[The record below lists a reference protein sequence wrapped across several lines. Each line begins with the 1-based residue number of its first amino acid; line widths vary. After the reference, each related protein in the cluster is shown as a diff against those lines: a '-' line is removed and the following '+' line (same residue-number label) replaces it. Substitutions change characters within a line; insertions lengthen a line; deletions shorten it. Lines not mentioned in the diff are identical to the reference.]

1 MSVAAPPE
9 FKGHENIWTPE
20 RLFVAAVSSCFMT
33 TFLAV
38 AELSKLDFAGFKAS
52 ATGKLEKAE
61 GRGLAIT
68 QVTIRPR
75 LTLLHDRDVERAR
88 KILEKAERNCLIS
101 DSINST
107 VVLEP
112 EIAVHN
118 AEALTAGV

>member
-1 MSVAAPPE
+1 MERAKKGEMRSPGLPDMSVAAPPE

-88 KILEKAERNCLIS
+88 KNKPVGNFQTLL
-101 DSINST
+101 SIIR
-107 VVLEP
+107 L
-112 EIAVHN
+112 
-118 AEALTAGV
+118 